1 MVDLTPVMNAIIT
14 ILAALAVRYL
24 VPWISEHTTA
34 KKREDLLVWVDI
46 AVRAAQQMF
55 YQASGSERLEYVLDY
70 LEAKGFDVDDQSVRN
85 AIEAAVLELHQSLEG

>member
-1 MVDLTPVMNAIIT
+1 MIDLTPVMNAIIA

-24 VPWISEHTTA
+24 VPCISAHTTE
-34 KKREDLLVWVDI
+34 KRREDLLVWVDI

-55 YQASGSERLEYVLDY
+55 YQANGSERLEYVLDY
-70 LEAKGFDVDDQSVRN
+70 LEDKGFDVDDQSVRN